1 MDEVTAA
8 RFGRP
13 AIIDGNEFVAVES
26 TFLAGLGAISGE
38 GLWLVVFDAAY
49 RASRQ
54 QSVIWRGNEYRI
66 TRWQRVNG
74 KCQIL
79 LE

>member
-26 TFLAGLGAISGE
+26 TFLAEFGVVSGE

-49 RASRQ
+49 HAARQ
-54 QSVIWRGNEYRI
+54 QLVIWRGNEYRI
-66 TRWQRVNG
+66 TRWQRFNG